1 MAAFRA
7 DIMANVTMV
16 EAPSFS
22 GESATRL
29 RAKNVGNIGS
39 ILLEQGTLTKEN
51 IEQILR
57 LQKAQQLRF
66 GIAAQ
71 HLGLLT
77 AEDVE
82 QVLAQ
87 QFHSICLTPG
97 QGGFAADL
105 VAAFDPYGAAAE
117 NLRGLRS
124 QLLLQGIADQR
135 KTIAIVGVDDEP
147 GNSLLAA
154 NLAIM
159 FLQLN
164 KKIVLIDANLRSER
178 QQAIFNTRRGH
189 GLADVL
195 AGRAGVDALIEVA
208 DLPGLSLLIGGTIAP
223 NPAELLGRGVFKD
236 LHAALLQRFDLIII
250 DSCGFGATG
259 EAFACARQIDA
270 AVISARMDQTR
281 CRDVT
286 VTGTRLRHAGIE
298 VLGSVL
304 LCH

>member
-1 MAAFRA
+1 MP
-7 DIMANVTMV
+7 T
-16 EAPSFS
+16 FS
-22 GESATRL
+22 GESTTHL
-29 RAKNVGNIGS
+29 CAKNVGNIGS
-39 ILLEQGTLTKEN
+39 ILLEQGYLTQEN

-71 HLGLLT
+71 HLGFLT
-77 AEDVE
+77 ADNVE

-87 QFHSICLTPG
+87 QFNSPYLPTG
-97 QGGFAADL
+97 QGGLAHDL
-105 VAAFDPYGAAAE
+105 VAAFDPCGTTA
-117 NLRGLRS
+117 NILRGIRS
-124 QLLLQGIADQR
+124 RLVLQGFADQR
-135 KTIAIVGVDDEP
+135 KTIAMVGVDDEL

-159 FLQLN
+159 FSQLN
-164 KKIVLIDANLRSER
+164 KKIVLVDANLRSER
-178 QQAIFNTRRGH
+178 QQVIFNTRRGP

-195 AGRAGVDALIEVA
+195 AGRAGTDALIEMA
-208 DLPGLSLLIGGTIAP
+208 DLPGLSLLIAGTIAP

-236 LHAALLQRFDLIII
+236 LYAALLQRFDLIVI

-259 EAFACARQIDA
+259 EAFALARQIDA
-270 AVISARMDQTR
+270 AIITARMDQTR
-281 CRDVT
+281 SQDVT
-286 VTGTRLRHAGIE
+286 ATGARLRQAGIE